1 VTSVKVQAEMQTP
14 SGDAA
19 GQALELEDAGDAGA
33 EPGAGG
39 DDGRTLGPGQTMQK
53 ILRLNLKEEGNHTLG
68 VTVTYTE
75 PADAAV
81 PGEAEARVGKVRTFR
96 KLYQFVALPLL
107 GVRTKAGDLPAGENG
122 KFRFV
127 VEAQLENVGER
138 AIVLEVWGL
147 RRCKALHVYGL
158 LIVTTGSLTGTESSI
173 RISIAQLG
181 HLRHRCG
188 SSSRANPQPARCYS
202 GRISPRRAD

>member
-1 VTSVKVQAEMQTP
+1 VSNVKVQAEMQTP
-14 SGDAA
+14 SGGAA
-19 GQALELEDAGDAGA
+19 GQALELEDADEASEA
-33 EPGAGG
+33 AGG
-39 DDGRTLGPGQTMQK
+39 ADGRSLGPGDTMQK

-75 PADAAV
+75 PADAAA
-81 PGEAEARVGKVRTFR
+81 PGEAEAKVAKVRTFR

-138 AIVLEVWGL
+138 AIVLEVWDL
-147 RRCKALHVYGL
+147 HRCRALYVYGL
-158 LIVTTGSLTGTESSI
+158 LIVATGSLTGTESTI

-181 HLRHRCG
+181 HLWHRRR
-188 SSSRANPQPARCYS
+188 SSPRSDPQPARCYS
-202 GRISPRRAD
+202 GRVPPRRAD